1 MIRARRCSQLVEQ
14 SPKFWARRRS
24 RTLSRGVSVGTGI
37 DPLPVPGDRRTRPRQ
52 RVKSRPKKTVI
63 RACGGSSHLF
73 AQIQPLFGKLVIR
86 FTSCRSPL
94 NLIENSSYARPSFRR
109 PYLAAVYDAW
119 HPRSVRE
126 DYDFYLSRI
135 LTADAVL
142 DVGCGTGTL
151 LHEARLAG
159 HSGRL
164 CGIDPAPGVLN
175 RARMR
180 TDIEWVLG
188 DLQSAGWTA
197 QFDLIVM
204 TGHAFQALVSDED
217 LRGFMAAVRHALVPG
232 GCFAFETRNPSV
244 RAWENWTPENAVVVE
259 LPDRSSVQIA
269 TEVVIPFDGK
279 TLTFTHRFC
288 GKHRSLPRVSQST
301 LRFLEADELSNLLE
315 NAGLRIE
322 QRFGG
327 FDGSP
332 LGPLSPEII
341 TLATR

>member
-1 MIRARRCSQLVEQ
+1 ML
-14 SPKFWARRRS
+14 
-24 RTLSRGVSVGTGI
+24 
-37 DPLPVPGDRRTRPRQ
+37 D
-52 RVKSRPKKTVI
+52 
-63 RACGGSSHLF
+63 HLF
-73 AQIQPLFGKLVIR
+73 AD
-86 FTSCRSPL
+86 
-94 NLIENSSYARPSFRR
+94 
-109 PYLAAVYDAW
+109 PYLSAVYDAW

-142 DVGCGTGTL
+142 DVGFGTGTL

-175 RARMR
+175 RARTR

-188 DLQSAGWTA
+188 DLQSVGWTA

-217 LRGFMAAVRHALVPG
+217 LRDFMAAVRLVLVPG
-232 GCFAFETRNPSV
+232 GRFAFETRNPSV

-259 LPDRSSVQIA
+259 LPDGSLVQIT

-288 GKHRSLPRVSQST
+288 GKHWSLPRVSQST
-301 LRFLEADELSNLLE
+301 LRFLEADELSSLLE
-315 NAGLRIE
+315 SAGLRIE

-332 LGPLSPEII
+332 LGPSSPEII
-341 TLATR
+341 TFATR